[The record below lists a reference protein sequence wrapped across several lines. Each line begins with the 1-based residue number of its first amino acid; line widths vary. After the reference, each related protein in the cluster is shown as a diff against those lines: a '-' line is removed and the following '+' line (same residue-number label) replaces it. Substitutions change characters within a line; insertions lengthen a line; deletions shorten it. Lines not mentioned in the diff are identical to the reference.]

1 MSTVNIDE
9 EREKNRQVLDE
20 WIAKLFWDDGQIDL
34 VASDGGTLEF
44 KFPANRSPGGDKVKL
59 ADAVVNLNGQFEEW
73 IETPIEVFETDDPT
87 HFMIYFRLGYGRVS
101 NLENLPL
108 HESEFV
114 LLYIIENQKISLI
127 REYFNPLQLLHAY
140 GVDLPGVKVLEDEAV
155 PEYPFY

>member
-1 MSTVNIDE
+1 
-9 EREKNRQVLDE
+9 
-20 WIAKLFWDDGQIDL
+20 
-34 VASDGGTLEF
+34 
-44 KFPANRSPGGDKVKL
+44 L
-59 ADAVVNLNGQFEEW
+59 ADAVVNLDGQFEEW

-101 NLENLPL
+101 KLENLPL

-127 REYFNPLQLLHAY
+127 REYFNPLQLLDAY
-140 GVDLPGVKVLEDEAV
+140 GVDLPGVKLLEDEAV